1 MLPII
6 SFLALAAARMTPAFG
21 AINSSVSTIIYNE
34 KTFKEF
40 FNNRKQMI
48 LNKLQNTEKKENKF
62 FKNRD
67 KLEIILDNV
76 SFSYNSDKVTLKN
89 LNLNFEKNYIYGVSG
104 KSGSGK
110 STLTK
115 IIMGLL
121 EPSKGSIYFNGLIL
135 NSSKR
140 NFQDLVGY
148 VPQNIFLIND
158 TIEFNIAMGV
168 SKKEISS
175 IEIKKS
181 LELSKLRDILSV
193 PNIENYK
200 ITDQGSN
207 LSGGQVQMVGLAR
220 ALYRNP
226 GILILDEPT
235 NNLDI
240 NTKNEFIKNLKKIS
254 FGRICIIVSHD
265 EELLK
270 NCDKIIKID
279 ENSKN

>member
-1 MLPII
+1 MQR
-6 SFLALAAARMTPAFG
+6 S
-21 AINSSVSTIIYNE
+21 
-34 KTFKEF
+34 
-40 FNNRKQMI
+40 
-48 LNKLQNTEKKENKF
+48 
-62 FKNRD
+62 
-67 KLEIILDNV
+67 
-76 SFSYNSDKVTLKN
+76 
-89 LNLNFEKNYIYGVSG
+89 
-104 KSGSGK
+104 
-110 STLTK
+110 
-115 IIMGLL
+115 
-121 EPSKGSIYFNGLIL
+121 
-135 NSSKR
+135 
-140 NFQDLVGY
+140 FQDLVGY

-158 TIEFNIAMGV
+158 TIESNIAMGV

-181 LELSKLRDILSV
+181 LELSKLKDILSV